1 MFSKKFI
8 GNGLK
13 ICSIILGMT
22 VLKDEKIVLVLN
34 VQEKSCQVCS
44 WMGGWIDVKAV
55 LRIAYSNRKENV
67 EK

>member
-1 MFSKKFI
+1 
-8 GNGLK
+8 
-13 ICSIILGMT
+13 MT